1 MNWTAGLLLKAP
13 AAASAHDQYHKRMC
27 LISSDKHID
36 QERVHAIDLLLE
48 INHPFNIPL
57 CHQYNGSSIHPN
69 LFFVR
74 CHNIY
79 RAWNISHHYVP
90 LSKSF
95 IRPFRPFIWQAQ
107 TQRYASQFTFEQTN
121 THTVCTAIQKDTY
134 KHCYSMGVSHGAG
147 VGWKISPALCGSVR
161 RHN

>member
-1 MNWTAGLLLKAP
+1 MNWTARLLLKAP

-36 QERVHAIDLLLE
+36 QEHVHVIDLLLE

-57 CHQYNGSSIHPN
+57 CHQYTGSSIHPN
-69 LFFVR
+69 LFFVS

-95 IRPFRPFIWQAQ
+95 IRLFRPFIWQAQ

-121 THTVCTAIQKDTY
+121 THMHSHTERHIQTLLLN
-134 KHCYSMGVSHGAG
+134 VSES
-147 VGWKISPALCGSVR
+147 WRWLWLKNLSGSVR
-161 RHN
+161 FGATA